1 MTGKEAEQLED
12 LDIKSKISGHYY
24 KNMRYFQD
32 GMTRANVC
40 IKDSLPE
47 EFDAEIVND
56 IWFLAGAASERVNDA
71 IKSKRLILGWMAST
85 MY

>member
-40 IKDSLPE
+40 VLKIHCRKNLT
-47 EFDAEIVND
+47 
-56 IWFLAGAASERVNDA
+56 WKL
-71 IKSKRLILGWMAST
+71 
-85 MY
+85 